1 MKLFSNKIFLI
12 TGGTGSF
19 GNIAVSKL
27 LDIGVKEIRVFSRD
41 EKKQEDMRL
50 SFDNKKIKFYIGDV
64 RDKDSIEKAMQNV
77 DYVFHAAALKQVPTC
92 EFYPFEAVKTNIIG
106 AENVMDIAIK
116 CNVKKVVL
124 LSTDKAVYP
133 VNAMGTSKAMME
145 RLMIARSRLS
155 KTGKTIFCA
164 TRYGNVMVSR
174 GSVIPLFI
182 NQIKSN
188 KPLTVTNP
196 EMTRFLMSLDD
207 SFKLVMHA
215 FKNASQGDIF
225 VQKSNSAT
233 IKNIALVLKDI
244 FNAKNKIKII
254 GTRFG
259 EKLNETLLSREE
271 MATAIEKDIYYR
283 IPVDNRDLNYAN
295 YFIKG
300 KKKFS
305 TSKEYSSDSVK
316 QLTQKELKKR
326 LLSLNFV
333 KDKLNA

>member
-1 MKLFSNKIFLI
+1 
-12 TGGTGSF
+12 
-19 GNIAVSKL
+19 
-27 LDIGVKEIRVFSRD
+27 
-41 EKKQEDMRL
+41 
-50 SFDNKKIKFYIGDV
+50 
-64 RDKDSIEKAMQNV
+64 
-77 DYVFHAAALKQVPTC
+77 
-92 EFYPFEAVKTNIIG
+92 
-106 AENVMDIAIK
+106 
-116 CNVKKVVL
+116 
-124 LSTDKAVYP
+124 
-133 VNAMGTSKAMME
+133 
-145 RLMIARSRLS
+145 
-155 KTGKTIFCA
+155 
-164 TRYGNVMVSR
+164 
-174 GSVIPLFI
+174 
-182 NQIKSN
+182 
-188 KPLTVTNP
+188 
-196 EMTRFLMSLDD
+196 MTRFLMSLDD

-316 QLTQKELKKR
+316 QLTQKELKKK